1 MKILYVLSLLI
12 LCFGQSTKS
21 QDSQPNYHDICSRLT
36 DIIKER
42 GDSFSWV
49 AEYHKKNVDFA
60 GNMAL
65 DVDLIHPMF
74 DGIEAFSLESCSGH
88 ASVNQGNQHD
98 IQMTIKVDPQ
108 IRLKAVLEWDG
119 YQNIDPFKGHGSM
132 KAVGLNSMKVRLEF
146 VFNKETGSTKNKSGK
161 GPVILGDPINF
172 NVKLD
177 CSIGDFDQRIKILCP
192 RVEKFMNNDKNG
204 VQRQWNQN
212 IALQLQFLLHQE
224 KL

>member
-12 LCFGQSTKS
+12 LCFGRSTKS
-21 QDSQPNYHDICSRLT
+21 QDSQPNYHDICSRFI

-42 GDSFSWV
+42 EDSFSWI
-49 AEYHKKNVDFA
+49 AEYHKNNVDFA
-60 GNMAL
+60 GNVAFDL
-65 DVDLIHPMF
+65 DLIHPMF

-88 ASVNQGNQHD
+88 TSVNQGNQHD

-108 IRLKAVLEWDG
+108 IKLKGVLAWDG
-119 YQNIDPFKGHGSM
+119 HQNSSPFKGHGSM

-146 VFNKETGSTKNKSGK
+146 VFNEETGSTKNKPGK
-161 GPVILGDPINF
+161 GPVILGDPIHF

-177 CSIGDFDQRIKILCP
+177 CSIGDFDRRMKLLCHQ
-192 RVEKFMNNDKNG
+192 VEKFMNNDKNH
-204 VQRQWNQN
+204 VQRQWNEN
-212 IALQLQFLLHQE
+212 IGLQLQFLLHQE